1 MSYQSMLFGR
11 LHFVRWGTP
20 VMDDV
25 DRVLR
30 EVQRGFNTLKQPLI
44 GISLVPAEA
53 EPPRD
58 EVRAAMVRNM
68 EELLRCN
75 ERIYFVM
82 EGSGFRHSV
91 MRSVLAGLLLVGGKR
106 GRVAVHDSLDTAIAL
121 VAPQV
126 GHTAAEIQ
134 SAGRMHGVI
143 VPAEKA
149 AAG

>member
-1 MSYQSMLFGR
+1 MPYRSMLLGR

-25 DRVLR
+25 DRVLH
-30 EVQRGFNTLKQPLI
+30 EVQRGFSTSRQPLI
-44 GISLVPAEA
+44 GISLVPVDA
-53 EPPRD
+53 EPPKD

-68 EELLRCN
+68 DKLLACS
-75 ERIYFVM
+75 ERLYFVM

-106 GRVAVHDSLDTAIAL
+106 GRVVVHDSLDTVIAL

-126 GHTAAEIQ
+126 GRSVAEIVQ
-134 SAGRMHGVI
+134 AGRAHGV
-143 VPAEKA
+143 VLPDQAV
-149 AAG
+149 AG

>member
-1 MSYQSMLFGR
+1 MSYQSMLLGR

-20 VMDDV
+20 VMEDV

-30 EVQRGFNTLKQPLI
+30 EVQRGFSALKQPLV
-44 GISLVPAEA
+44 GISLVPADA

-58 EVRAAMVRNM
+58 DVRAAMVRNM
-68 EELLRCN
+68 DELLRCN
-75 ERIYFVM
+75 ERLYFVM

-106 GRVAVHDSLDTAIAL
+106 GRVAVHDELNTAVAL

-126 GHTAAEIQ
+126 GHSASEILMT
-134 SAGRMHGVI
+134 GRLHGV
-143 VPAEKA
+143 VSAERV
-149 AAG
+149 AG

>member
-1 MSYQSMLFGR
+1 MSYQSMLLGR

-20 VMDDV
+20 VMEDV

-30 EVQRGFNTLKQPLI
+30 EVQRGFSALKQPLV
-44 GISLVPAEA
+44 GISLVPADA

-58 EVRAAMVRNM
+58 DVRAAMVRNM
-68 EELLRCN
+68 DELLRCN
-75 ERIYFVM
+75 ERLYFVM

-106 GRVAVHDSLDTAIAL
+106 GRVVVHDSLDTVMAL

-126 GHTAAEIQ
+126 GHSVAEIVK
-134 SAGRMHGVI
+134 AGRTHGV
-143 VPAEKA
+143 VPPEQA
-149 AAG
+149 ATG